1 MKTLLREF
9 LKFRAAG
16 FRSLEAFRAAKTCL
30 TFRRLES
37 AGLVRL
43 RAEMEPEDYF
53 SVYGEPEGY
62 TDGHGKRVSAEQER
76 EEICQT
82 LDRDG
87 LWYVVSEFHDGD
99 EWQVADSVGMCM
111 CYRDPLSPLENFY
124 VPDLMASAVE
134 KAEALLSE
142 RENLAAFSEE
152 VAA

>member
-16 FRSLEAFRAAKTCL
+16 YRSSEAFRAAKTCL

-43 RAEMEPEDYF
+43 RAEMEQECYF

-62 TDGHGKRVSAEQER
+62 TDGYGKRVSAKQER
-76 EEICQT
+76 EDICQK

-87 LWYVVSEFHDGD
+87 LWCVVSEWFDGD

-111 CYRDPLSPLENFY
+111 GYRDPLSPLENCY
-124 VPDLMASAVE
+124 APDLMASAVE
-134 KAEALLSE
+134 KAEGLFSE
-142 RENLAAFSEE
+142 RENLAAFCAE

>member
-1 MKTLLREF
+1 MKTLLKEF

-16 FRSLEAFRAAKTCL
+16 FRSLEAFRSAKTCL

-43 RAEMEPEDYF
+43 RAEPERENYF

-62 TDGHGKRVSAEQER
+62 DGANGRRVSAEQER
-76 EEICQT
+76 EEICRT

-87 LWYVVSEFHDGD
+87 LWYCMAEWFDGE
-99 EWQVADSVGMCM
+99 EWQHADSVGMCM
-111 CYRDPLSPLENFY
+111 GYRDPLSPLENCY
-124 VPDLMASAVE
+124 VPDLMASAVD
-134 KAEALLSE
+134 KAEAMLSE
-142 RENLAAFSEE
+142 REELAQFSEE